1 MASRFPLGAPQGEAF
16 GRRFN
21 VDNGSVVR
29 FSARGMAVKT
39 VHLPPDTETLKNS
52 LEDLLARAGK
62 YGLSNVGPFCHLWKQ
77 P

>member
-29 FSARGMAVKT
+29 FSARGVALNT
-39 VHLPPDTETLKNS
+39 VHLPPDTETLKKS
-52 LEDLLARAGK
+52 LEDLLARAGE
-62 YGLSNVGPFCHLWKQ
+62 
-77 P
+77 